1 MKKIRFATSRD
12 IPTICTIYEYYVNNS
27 VATFAYEA
35 MNEKEW
41 EEKLTTIQ
49 NKYPFLVCELDGEV
63 VAYAYASS
71 FREREAYQWDV
82 ELSVYVHPNVVRQQ
96 IGSSL
101 MKVLLALLK
110 LQNYHIA
117 YSCITIP
124 NDASISLHE
133 KLGFQTIG
141 VFKECG
147 YKFDQWLSTAWMEYV
162 LSNSPQPRDILTI
175 AQCNQETI
183 QQLLSQV

>member
-1 MKKIRFATSRD
+1 MKKIRFVTSRD
-12 IPTICTIYEYYVNNS
+12 IPTICTIYEYYVNNG

-41 EEKLTTIQ
+41 EEKLTRIQ
-49 NKYPFLVCELDGEV
+49 NKYPFLVCEIDDV
-63 VAYAYASS
+63 VVGYAYASS

-82 ELSVYVHPNVVRQQ
+82 ELSIYVHPNVVRQEV
-96 IGSSL
+96 GSSL
-101 MKVLLALLK
+101 MKVLLELLK

-141 VFKECG
+141 VFKDCG
-147 YKFDQWLSTAWMEYV
+147 YKFDQWLSTVWMECV
-162 LSNSPQPRDILTI
+162 LSSTLQPRDIVTI
-175 AQCNQETI
+175 PQCNQEAI
-183 QQLLSQV
+183 QQILTQI